1 MHHTHHDTTYA
12 HGTFTLTK
20 LNSVTGEVI
29 STTPVHHNLV
39 LNSAFNLIAQQN
51 VTGST
56 NLLKI
61 TTLEIGTGDTAPAGT
76 DTALE
81 TVTLTDIPRAN
92 QSATGPEAYIS
103 FFISTL
109 DLPNG
114 EYKELGL
121 RAGATLYTRALIS
134 PTFTKSTNEDVR
146 VDYTITYSAV
156 V

>member
-1 MHHTHHDTTYA
+1 MQHHDTMQA
-12 HGTFTLTK
+12 QARGTFTITK
-20 LNSVTGEVI
+20 LDSITGAVI

-51 VTGST
+51 VTGTT
-56 NLLKI
+56 NLIKI

-76 DTALE
+76 DTTLE
-81 TVTLTDIPRAN
+81 TVTLADIPRAN
-92 QSATGPEAYIS
+92 QSATGAEAYIS

-121 RAGATLYTRALIS
+121 RAGTTLYTRALIS

-146 VDYTITYSAV
+146 VDYTITYSV
-156 V
+156 VV